1 MRIALLV
8 VSLFVFG
15 YSFAAVQDK
24 TSLCM
29 EGLKNDRRF
38 SSIANRLVLDGQDTA
53 TPQMLADETRP
64 GTLQQSAIADL
75 IDARSEC
82 VNLSPSQ
89 VSIGLHLA
97 FLGAVQDLYNGK
109 MTFGEFNKKWHVLFE
124 EVTKDPEKI
133 LDQPSTHQNHH

>member
-1 MRIALLV
+1 MRIALLL
-8 VSLFVFG
+8 VSLLISG
-15 YSFAAVQDK
+15 YSFAEVQDK

-97 FLGAVQDLYNGK
+97 SIKSAMALC
-109 MTFGEFNKKWHVLFE
+109 
-124 EVTKDPEKI
+124 
-133 LDQPSTHQNHH
+133 

>member
-1 MRIALLV
+1 MRITLLLA
-8 VSLFVFG
+8 SLFISG
-15 YSFAAVQDK
+15 YCFAEVQDK

-29 EGLKNDRRF
+29 EGLKNDSRF
-38 SSIANRLVLDGQDTA
+38 SSIANHLVLDGQDTA
-53 TPQMLADETRP
+53 SPKMLADETRP
-64 GTLQQSAIADL
+64 DIRQLSAIAEL

-82 VNLSPSQ
+82 VNLSPNQ
-89 VSIGLHLA
+89 VSISLHFA
-97 FLGAVQDLYNGK
+97 FLGLVQDLYNGK